1 MTARKIG
8 KGGSK
13 GQKKPRQKTAN
24 LKQKKVIQKQTK
36 KPNRSTKIKLK
47 NPKQVKSISKSTIKP
62 EKLDGIVT
70 DSKIPVKVSYFRTDI
85 SRRNIKDEKPGKYP
99 FTRGIHETMYR
110 SRFWT
115 MRQYSGF
122 GSAEETNERF
132 KFLLEHGQTGLSLA
146 FDLPTQ
152 TGRDSDNPQ
161 SEGEVGRTGVA
172 ISSIDDMLTCFNG
185 IPLDKVSTSMTINS
199 TASTLLALYI
209 TVAESQ
215 GVSPSSLRG
224 TTQNDILKEYIARN
238 TYIYPP
244 KPSMRL
250 IGDMIQYCSK
260 YVTQWY
266 PISISGYHMREA
278 GSNAVQELAFTFA
291 DAIEYIN
298 TCIDRGMK
306 IDDFAPRLSFFFCC
320 TMEFFE
326 EIAKF
331 RAARRIYARIMKER
345 FHAKDPKSCTLRFH
359 VQTSGESLTAQQV
372 DNNIVRVATEAMSA
386 VLGGCQSLHTNSRDE
401 ALALPTEESVKIAL
415 RTQQII
421 ATETG
426 VTKTVDPLA
435 GSYYV
440 DYLTNKIEDE
450 VENYLKKIDRMGGA
464 LKAVEKGFF
473 QDEIRKNAYSLKKEI
488 DEQKRVI
495 VGVNKYKDQHDIEP
509 KLNVIDQSI
518 EERQIARLK
527 EFKNSRDN
535 IKVEHAVSILIS
547 NAEKED
553 SNLMPHIIN
562 AVKNKVTLGEIS
574 NAFQSVFGRYQPKI
588 SF

>member
-47 NPKQVKSISKSTIKP
+47 NPKQVKSRSKSTIKP

-372 DNNIVRVATEAMSA
+372 DNNIVRVTTEAMSA